1 MWTAISKDLSW
12 PEIPTPQTKSTEQ
25 MKIILFDSERC
36 VPKICVV
43 NKNYML
49 LQPKIWH
56 TETSEQNCDKASTVH
71 VKHTYI
77 VTAKE
82 NCCVSW
88 LRKTRR
94 NLAKHWRELHLAQ
107 TKTKLNIVSRNCGV
121 KYGWTMVECTENKSD
136 EKTLIEMKKIQRDA
150 NEGAKNGTNN

>member
-1 MWTAISKDLSW
+1 
-12 PEIPTPQTKSTEQ
+12 
-25 MKIILFDSERC
+25 MKIILFDSVRC

-82 NCCVSW
+82 NCCVSG
-88 LRKTRR
+88 LRKMLR
-94 NLAKHWRELHLAQ
+94 NLEKHWGEVRLAQ
-107 TKTKLNIVSRNCGV
+107 TKTKLNIVQRNCGV
-121 KYGWTMVECTENKSD
+121 KYGWIMVECTENKSD
-136 EKTLIEMKKIQRDA
+136 KKTLMKMKKIQWDA
-150 NEGAKNGTNN
+150 NEGAKNDRNN

>member
-1 MWTAISKDLSW
+1 MWTAISEDLSW

-25 MKIILFDSERC
+25 MKIILFDSVRC
-36 VPKICVV
+36 VAKICMV

-56 TETSEQNCDKASTVH
+56 KETTKLRQKGSTVY

-94 NLAKHWRELHLAQ
+94 NLEKHWRELRLAQ
-107 TKTKLNIVSRNCGV
+107 TKTKLNIVLRNFGV
-121 KYGWTMVECTENKSD
+121 K
-136 EKTLIEMKKIQRDA
+136 
-150 NEGAKNGTNN
+150 